1 MQAPPIPTDDPFGL
15 AMLAAAA
22 VAGLAVVWLALARVR
37 RGSMRRPGWLLGL
50 SLVTFLGAAAGGTA
64 ERITRAGAPET
75 PTRPKAAI
83 EPAPAPRAPTPTPRA
98 EDDAGHATTEA
109 SSPTGGEDGEDDEPV
124 TGEALLSDMLEAA
137 AEGDYLRVG
146 QRYRVLS
153 TLDPP
158 PPGLAE
164 AWKKVAPARTK
175 VVRQWIAD
183 AAAIARGRCDDPD
196 AIAGAFAKL
205 RSVAEAEPT
214 FSAAKRTVQRLES
227 CRQKLVRATRLS
239 TKRARMEARRRF
251 AEQLER
257 TVRAKAPRAR
267 VTTGGRGTDA
277 RIRIAPVPPE
287 LAASLVEDGL
297 LERAEAL
304 GFGHVT
310 FSDGKTRKTHD
321 LEPRADAAV
330 ADDKLQQW
338 GLKAPLSLA
347 P

>member
-22 VAGLAVVWLALARVR
+22 VAGLAVIWLALARVR
-37 RGSMRRPGWLLGL
+37 RGSMRGPGWLLGL
-50 SLVTFLGAAAGGTA
+50 SLATFLGAAAGGTA
-64 ERITRAGAPET
+64 ERITRASAPKNL
-75 PTRPKAAI
+75 TRPQTII
-83 EPAPAPRAPTPTPRA
+83 EPAPAPRGPTPTPGA
-98 EDDAGHATTEA
+98 EDDTDHASAEGTRA
-109 SSPTGGEDGEDDEPV
+109 TGGEDEEPV

-153 TLDPP
+153 TLEPP

-183 AAAIARGRCDDPD
+183 AATIARGRCDNPD

-214 FSAAKRTVQRLES
+214 FAAAKRTVQRLEA
-227 CRQKLVRATRLS
+227 CRQKLVRATRLA

-257 TVRAKAPRAR
+257 TVRAKAPSAR

-277 RIRIAPVPPE
+277 RIRIAPVPPA
-287 LAASLVEDGL
+287 LAASLLDDGL

-321 LEPRADAAV
+321 LEPRADVAV
-330 ADDKLQQW
+330 ADDKLQTW